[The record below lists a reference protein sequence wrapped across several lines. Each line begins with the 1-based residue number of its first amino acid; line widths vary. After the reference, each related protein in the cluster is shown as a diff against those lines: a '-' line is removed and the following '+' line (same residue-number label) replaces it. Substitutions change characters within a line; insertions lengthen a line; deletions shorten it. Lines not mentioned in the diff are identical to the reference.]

1 MKKEYNVPLNSVI
14 EFAEII
20 AENELD
26 NEILGTTDDEELIIE
41 VHFDKTQFNAVEELE
56 ELVESEQ
63 DTDDEGN
70 EQD

>member
-1 MKKEYNVPLNSVI
+1 MKKEYNVPVDSII

>member
-1 MKKEYNVPLNSVI
+1 MKKEYNVPLNSII

>member
-1 MKKEYNVPLNSVI
+1 MKKEYNVPLNSII

-26 NEILGTTDDEELIIE
+26 NEILGITDNDELIVE
-41 VHFDKTQFNAVEELE
+41 VLFEKSEFDAVAQLE

>member
-1 MKKEYNVPLNSVI
+1 MKKEYNVPLSSII

>member
-1 MKKEYNVPLNSVI
+1 MKKEYNVPVDSII

-26 NEILGTTDDEELIIE
+26 NEILGITDNDELIVE
-41 VHFDKTQFNAVEELE
+41 VLFEKSEFDAVAQLE

-63 DTDDEGN
+63 EDDNEN

>member
-1 MKKEYNVPLNSVI
+1 MKKEYNVPLSSII

-26 NEILGTTDDEELIIE
+26 NEILGTTDNNELIVE
-41 VHFDKTQFNAVEELE
+41 VLFEKSEFDAVAQLE

-63 DTDDEGN
+63 DDDDDDN